1 MAAFREKLAAGVN
14 NDDGRHRSLG
24 GVFSLTHRSKVR
36 FRGANRKTFAQSEL
50 YRLAQTGHTRRRTAH
65 CALVL
70 PRSKP
75 LSISAWRGYSFGAS
89 GVILNVVS
97 GAP

>member
-36 FRGANRKTFAQSEL
+36 FRGGKPENICSVRALPVGPNRSYTAQNS
-50 YRLAQTGHTRRRTAH
+50 
-65 CALVL
+65 AL
-70 PRSKP
+70 RSRPPPVQAP
-75 LSISAWRGYSFGAS
+75 LNLGME
-89 GVILNVVS
+89 VI
-97 GAP
+97 